1 MSVGSIKFDRVLPKF
16 FRPFEEA
23 RLVMSNDFSASFW
36 RANRNDDGLG
46 ISFPQAIV
54 LSVSNIEPS
63 FSQKRN
69 QARVTVIVPKRGFG
83 AGYEGAQQLIR
94 DKCDEL
100 ANKLLPILS
109 AKASALSALTT
120 DPASTK
126 ESGGP
131 SESSQQ
137 SLGAPMQNVPP
148 PMNRDKPI
156 SSVPPVPR
164 GAPTIKDQRNEPP
177 KRPI

>member
-1 MSVGSIKFDRVLPKF
+1 M
-16 FRPFEEA
+16 
-23 RLVMSNDFSASFW
+23 
-36 RANRNDDGLG
+36 
-46 ISFPQAIV
+46 
-54 LSVSNIEPS
+54 
-63 FSQKRN
+63 
-69 QARVTVIVPKRGFG
+69 
-83 AGYEGAQQLIR
+83 IR

-156 SSVPPVPR
+156 TSVPPVPR
-164 GAPTIKDQRNEPP
+164 GVPTIKDQRNEPP